1 MNIAQVQLG
10 PNICCNAKCKQKA
23 TGVNTVFLS
32 RVGGSKLWDRSQVG
46 SLFLP
51 ERFILWYYRYYNVPF
66 IYNVLLVTL
75 VLPPFTPLLCSL
87 LPLPSPLPPSVRKTE
102 ESQCVDN
109 NLPSTLTPVCK
120 EFREATE
127 QFIPPPWGTRNT
139 TTLGN
144 KEQEGWT
151 NKLTDLKPHAVTR
164 AGLVPIP
171 CERNRV
177 KVTQASQ
184 NFLADFP
191 AR

>member
-23 TGVNTVFLS
+23 TGLNTVFLS
-32 RVGGSKLWDRSQVG
+32 RGGGSKLWVG

-51 ERFILWYYRYYNVPF
+51 ERFIFWYYRYYNVAF

-75 VLPPFTPLLCSL
+75 VLPPFTLLLCSL

-120 EFREATE
+120 EFREE
-127 QFIPPPWGTRNT
+127 QNSLYHHRTM
-139 TTLGN
+139 GN
-144 KEQEGWT
+144 KEHHHLGEQG
-151 NKLTDLKPHAVTR
+151 TR
-164 AGLVPIP
+164 RMDQQPI
-171 CERNRV
+171 
-177 KVTQASQ
+177 
-184 NFLADFP
+184 
-191 AR
+191 